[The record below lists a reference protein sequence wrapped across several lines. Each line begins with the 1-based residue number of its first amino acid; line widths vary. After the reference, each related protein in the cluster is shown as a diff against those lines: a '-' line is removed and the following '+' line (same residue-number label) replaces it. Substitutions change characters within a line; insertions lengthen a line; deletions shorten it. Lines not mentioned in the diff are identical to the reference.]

1 VATPVVGTVLGG
13 TVGAAVGATAG
24 VVATSVVTGVVSG
37 LTAGIIDL
45 DNSARRKG
53 GYKQIDDKK
62 LVQFPSAKDVVKTTV
77 NDVKTIGDAKPFTK
91 LKNRSTEI
99 QDKVKDTFSVD
110 TLGKLDLPRMVQ
122 I

>member
-1 VATPVVGTVLGG
+1 M
-13 TVGAAVGATAG
+13 
-24 VVATSVVTGVVSG
+24 
-37 LTAGIIDL
+37 
-45 DNSARRKG
+45 
-53 GYKQIDDKK
+53 
-62 LVQFPSAKDVVKTTV
+62 
-77 NDVKTIGDAKPFTK
+77 KTIGDAKPFTK